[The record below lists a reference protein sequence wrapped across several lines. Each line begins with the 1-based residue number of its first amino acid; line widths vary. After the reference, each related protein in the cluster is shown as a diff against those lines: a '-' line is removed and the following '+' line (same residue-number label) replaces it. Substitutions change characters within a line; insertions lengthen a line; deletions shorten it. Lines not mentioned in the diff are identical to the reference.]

1 MRVGAVAFGGGT
13 GTPQVGVGAPTP
25 APAVLLHRLSG
36 PLNAL
41 LACGFARLASGGVI
55 ELFPNGREA
64 TDGGMV
70 AIAMSVVVHCPQCAG
85 YADSAGNCSRCGGRR
100 TVNELFSAWLAI
112 PPGVTDGTVLHP
124 SAVLPGMVQP
134 VSFRVR
140 R

>member
-1 MRVGAVAFGGGT
+1 MRVGAAVLT
-13 GTPQVGVGAPTP
+13 TPGTPQIGIGAPAL
-25 APAVLLHRLSG
+25 APGVLLHRLSG

-41 LACGFARLASGGVI
+41 LACGFARLSSGGVI
-55 ELFPNGREA
+55 ELFLNASEA
-64 TDGGMV
+64 TDGGMI

-85 YADSAGNCSRCGGRR
+85 YADSAAKCSRCGGRR
-100 TVNELFSAWLAI
+100 TVHELFSAWLAI
-112 PPGVTDGTVLHP
+112 PPGIADGSVLYP